1 MILIV
6 AGVLGLGLLLV
17 LGLVFGV
24 TIIAL
29 AVSLLVCAKLVLVWL
44 KGSRYHGQETLEGK
58 VAVVTG
64 ANVGIGR
71 AVATDLVRR
80 GARVIMGCRDE
91 TRAAVA
97 RHKIIQETGVKED
110 MIEFMQ
116 LDLSSFQ
123 SVRSFA
129 SQLSRRVTSLD
140 ILVNNAGVAFLT
152 ERRMTEDGQEM
163 VMQVNHFSNFLLTNL
178 VSGLLTRA
186 AHSRVVMVSSLAHA
200 WPKHGIQYDDL
211 QWQTTEYSMRE
222 VYGQSKLANI
232 LFAKEFGRRF
242 QKSGVTT
249 YSVHPGAVITELGR
263 DIKKK
268 LPTFL
273 IPVTDY
279 LANLGKIFFHF
290 SIHSTKNIFSAQITR
305 GRSSDYNPL
314 LC

>member
-29 AVSLLVCAKLVLVWL
+29 AVSLLVCVKLVLVWL

-116 LDLSSFQ
+116 LDLSSF
-123 SVRSFA
+123 
-129 SQLSRRVTSLD
+129 
-140 ILVNNAGVAFLT
+140 
-152 ERRMTEDGQEM
+152 
-163 VMQVNHFSNFLLTNL
+163 
-178 VSGLLTRA
+178 
-186 AHSRVVMVSSLAHA
+186 
-200 WPKHGIQYDDL
+200 
-211 QWQTTEYSMRE
+211 
-222 VYGQSKLANI
+222 
-232 LFAKEFGRRF
+232 
-242 QKSGVTT
+242 
-249 YSVHPGAVITELGR
+249 
-263 DIKKK
+263 
-268 LPTFL
+268 
-273 IPVTDY
+273 
-279 LANLGKIFFHF
+279 
-290 SIHSTKNIFSAQITR
+290 
-305 GRSSDYNPL
+305 
-314 LC
+314 